1 MNSSLPSMSDTT
13 KYLDETNRSIDEI
26 KNSMQEYAQIPNS
39 HEYIDLD
46 VKLTHETY
54 KQKILSEVV
63 DNNKT
68 NELWKTE
75 TLKDMDVYFNEIT
88 EQLEI
93 LQNALELN
101 LKPIEGTQFEPYKYI
116 DITMSALAMSIL
128 SILMCVLISDSISSE
143 YTLGTI
149 KTMLISPIKRIEIVL
164 SKFIALSIIGVG
176 LIISGEIF
184 ALLISKLIS
193 KLNYDSYPVL
203 VGKEYINCSS
213 ESKDSYLI
221 PELGTGQ
228 LSTMKVTMIN
238 SLLFQ
243 SLLIVTFITFI
254 LLISSICKNSTT
266 SMSLSI
272 IVLVV
277 GSYLVR
283 SISKFSKIRSLFFF
297 SYGEAYELITGSL
310 PQIYN
315 NIFLTLNNGI
325 TVCCITIAIC
335 LLSTIYIFGKRD
347 IV

>member
-1 MNSSLPSMSDTT
+1 
-13 KYLDETNRSIDEI
+13 
-26 KNSMQEYAQIPNS
+26 MQEYAQIPNS

-75 TLKDMDVYFNEIT
+75 TLKDMDVYFNEIQMYKDNSTLENKNNDNFEKEITINEIT

-213 ESKDSYLI
+213 ESKGSYLI

-243 SLLIVTFITFI
+243 SLLIVTFIAFI